1 MAAFERIIRGFVRFG
16 IGGLL
21 VVRASSELFPNIF
34 KEFYGLKDESGA
46 LVEVPDRFRK
56 QLAEAALK
64 FGLKNADKV
73 TMFVNRHFFAV
84 SAGSNIL
91 PGGAVIGLPRWYLYQ
106 TKEDVENSGLKLG
119 KDVSWD
125 SEVGVTVAESFLLT
139 QEMIA
144 FTIGHE
150 LAHIDQHLNFKLFFT
165 FTPPLWLYLTYRVAI
180 CTQRIFKMHIVLDA
194 LLKLCI
200 FGFNYQAYRIV
211 DRRLTYLAEF
221 SADEISAK
229 CDPRMAKGGVDWLT
243 TTLKRNVIQRALLG
257 EKGKQI
263 YSEEGNDLQ
272 HTAISR
278 HPQLTER
285 LHKVKT
291 IFDALPDSGLT
302 DKPES
307 ISTANYF

>member
-21 VVRASSELFPNIF
+21 VVRASSELFPRIC
-34 KEFYGLKDESGA
+34 KELYGLKDENGA
-46 LVEVPDRFRK
+46 LVEVPDRCLEQF
-56 QLAEAALK
+56 AEVAMK
-64 FGLKNADKV
+64 FGLKNTDKV
-73 TMFVNRHFFAV
+73 SLFVNRHFYAL
-84 SAGSNIL
+84 SAGSNLL

-125 SEVGVTVAESFLLT
+125 SGVGMSLTESFLPT
-139 QEMIA
+139 QDMIA

-165 FTPPLWLYLTYRVAI
+165 FVPPLWLYLTYRVAGS
-180 CTQRIFKMHIVLDA
+180 TPRIFKLHVVLDV

-200 FGFNYQAYRIV
+200 FGLNYHAYKIV
-211 DRRLTYLAEF
+211 DRKLTHLAEF

-229 CDPRMAKGGVDWLT
+229 CDPRMAQGGVDSFT

-257 EKGKQI
+257 EKGKEV
-263 YSEEGNDLQ
+263 YTEEGNDLRY
-272 HTAISR
+272 TAIST

-291 IFDALPDSGLT
+291 IFETLSGSSSI
-302 DKPES
+302 DKPE
-307 ISTANYF
+307 NLQQD